1 MTVDLES
8 ARVLQDRFGSG
19 QPRVIARAP
28 GRVNLIGEHTDYN
41 EGYVLPFAIDRYTE
55 VALRPRPDSQVLVYS
70 ATLGRVFSSELPLQN
85 PRPSG
90 DWSDYLVGILN
101 ELFQHRRPAFGFEAA
116 IVGNV
121 PLEAGLSS
129 SASLEITIAVGLSQL
144 YELELS
150 GLEIVQLCRRAEN
163 EFVGVPCGIMDQYI
177 VYFAESEYALLLD
190 TRTMESRLVT
200 LQLEEMDFLV
210 VDSTVRRNLS
220 RSGYTERRHE
230 CEQARHWFSQMFPE
244 QKISSLRDINEATL
258 YEVKSKIP
266 DRLWRRARHV
276 VEENARVLAMVETL
290 KLGNA
295 LEAGRLLSASHN
307 SLRDLFQVSTNE
319 LDFLVDFGLEHGALG
334 ARMVGGG
341 FGGVTLHLVPAK
353 LRKDYISGIRDAYR
367 RRFGLRAEVIR
378 VRPSPGASVF
388 QVKMGS

>member
-1 MTVDLES
+1 MDIES

-55 VALRPRPDSQVLVYS
+55 VALRPRSDSQFMVYS
-70 ATLGRVFSSELPLQN
+70 ATLDQVFSSALPIQN
-85 PRPSG
+85 PEPSG
-90 DWSDYLVGILN
+90 NWSDYLVGILN
-101 ELFQHRRPAFGFEAA
+101 ELFQRCRPTFGFEAA

-144 YELELS
+144 YELELL

-190 TRTMESRLVT
+190 TRTMESHLVP
-200 LQLEEMDFLV
+200 LQLEGMDFLV

-244 QKISSLRDINEATL
+244 RKISSLRDINEATL
-258 YEVKSKIP
+258 YEVKSKMP
-266 DRLWRRARHV
+266 DELWRRARHV

-353 LRKDYISGIRDAYR
+353 LREDYISVMQDAYR
-367 RRFGLRAEVIR
+367 RRFGLRAEVIQ